1 MKIIS
6 LQTLRIKREDEDI
19 WEVDESD
26 NSFWINLS
34 VSKKLNLDVGDKII
48 YGKGRYKII
57 DKYYDIDNCFWEYI
71 VSPSP
76 LVY

>member
-1 MKIIS
+1 MKTIS
-6 LQTLRIKREDEDI
+6 LITQRIKKEDKDAWRVDED
-19 WEVDESD
+19 D
-26 NSFWINLS
+26 NSFWTTLS

-48 YGKGRYKII
+48 YANGRYKII
-57 DKYYDIDNCFWEYI
+57 DKYYDIDNRFWEYI